1 MSKRLS
7 LVSVIIFILCFVSM
21 AFFFLGLL
29 PAIIFGIA
37 SVGGFVLWML
47 TTYRT
52 PIDTEKLI
60 VPYLFTI
67 MLFICHVYEEYV
79 THFNMVMTDITGFH
93 MLERDFLTIAAFIA
107 PVMWVGGAILIIKRT
122 AIGFYFLSFFYVAMM
137 IAEMSHY
144 VFPFLEDGTFHYVS
158 GMYTAFLPLIPAGY
172 GFFLM
177 KKAVAEAR
185 LSLRALPES
194 KKARQMAR

>member
-1 MSKRLS
+1 MDGWMSKRLS

-79 THFNMVMTDITGFH
+79 THFNMAITDITGFH
-93 MLERDFLTIAAFIA
+93 M
-107 PVMWVGGAILIIKRT
+107 
-122 AIGFYFLSFFYVAMM
+122 
-137 IAEMSHY
+137 
-144 VFPFLEDGTFHYVS
+144 
-158 GMYTAFLPLIPAGY
+158 
-172 GFFLM
+172 
-177 KKAVAEAR
+177 
-185 LSLRALPES
+185 
-194 KKARQMAR
+194 